1 MSVEQEHRN
10 VVEADQL
17 GGEPAELPDSSNGS
31 KLNSVRDTLATGVC
45 VAVLVLGGVACLAV
59 NFHWL

>member
-10 VVEADQL
+10 MSDADEL
-17 GGEPAELPDSSNGS
+17 GGEPAELQDSTNGS
-31 KLNSVRDTLATGVC
+31 KLNTVRDTLATGVC
-45 VAVLVLGGVACLAV
+45 IAAMVLGGVVCLAV

>member
-10 VVEADQL
+10 MSDADEL
-17 GGEPAELPDSSNGS
+17 GGEPAELQDSTNGS
-31 KLNSVRDTLATGVC
+31 RLNTFRDTLATGVC
-45 VAVLVLGGVACLAV
+45 VGALVLGGVVCLAI